1 MNTVVT
7 IRFAQ
12 STLYAVRG
20 PSGTALIDAGPPGKA
35 AAVERALRRAGID
48 DVTLIAITHCHP
60 DHIGGA
66 AALSRSLKAPV
77 AVGRAE
83 SDWAAA
89 GHSHFYEPQRPFGR
103 ILDKTMG
110 RRYPPVG
117 PDLLLDDGDA
127 LDEFGVALDAFAVPG
142 HTPGSTAYL
151 DRDSGAVF
159 VGDLLAGGML
169 PAAAPGPP
177 FLAQERERI
186 APSVHKALQT
196 GASRWYFGH
205 GRPASALEVLRAWG
219 PVPVVR
225 ADPAVPRG

>member
-1 MNTVVT
+1 MNAVVT

-20 PSGTALIDAGPPGKA
+20 TSGSVLIDAGPPGKSA
-35 AAVERALRRAGID
+35 VVERTLRRAGID

-83 SDWAAA
+83 SDWAAG
-89 GHSHFYEPQRPFGR
+89 GHSRFYEPLRPFGR
-103 ILDKTMG
+103 ILDTAMG
-110 RRYPPVG
+110 RRYPPVA

-127 LDEFGVALDAFAVPG
+127 LDEFGVPLDALAVPG
-142 HTPGSTAYL
+142 HTPGSTAFL
-151 DRDSGAVF
+151 DRGSGSVF

-169 PAAAPGPP
+169 PKAAPGPP

-186 APSVHKALQT
+186 APSVHKVLEI
-196 GASRWYFGH
+196 GVSRWYFGH
-205 GRPASALEVLRAWG
+205 GRPASSLEVLRAWG
-219 PVPVVR
+219 PVPIRR
-225 ADPAVPRG
+225 AESGAPHG